1 MLLVSPLLFTCLR
14 QVHALLPVTSMD
26 YRIKEGK
33 EGEGERGER
42 GQIGAMC
49 QNGEK

>member
-1 MLLVSPLLFTCLR
+1 MLLVSPLLFTCLC

-33 EGEGERGER
+33 EGGER

>member
-1 MLLVSPLLFTCLR
+1 MLLVSPLLFTCLC

-33 EGEGERGER
+33 EGEGARGER